1 MSVLIDTMNPQTRQW
16 LSHLARILSTNLA
29 FCTIYL
35 PGTMAVATIIATR
48 IFYRTSAAFT
58 ILFNLLMLGSL
69 ATSSNF
75 IASFF
80 RKAQL
85 SGITIVI
92 SSCLLAIAAQWAVR
106 FEPISGLILSL
117 LFPPINYVSWTIYV
131 ADAEGRLEGATWG
144 APYQSFGYL
153 VIPGFFYLAAALF
166 HIVLFPLLTLLSERA
181 LYGTTS
187 SKRKAGR
194 QLAGAPHA
202 LKITNFSR
210 TYRPGLWA
218 RIAPWKRA
226 ENVYAVSDLSF
237 TALRGSLVA
246 LLGENGSGKTT
257 TISAITALE
266 KVRSG
271 LIELDGTGG
280 LGFCPQ
286 KNVLWGEL
294 TVLEHVRIF
303 NQLKAASRTDSKD
316 MLLGTIKACDLGHK
330 ATAQTKT
337 LSGGQ
342 KRKVQLAMAFTGGS
356 KVCCIDEASSGLDPV
371 SRRKIWD
378 ILLTERGHRTLL
390 FTTHALDEADALSD
404 YIVILQKGRL
414 KMEGSAVQLKQQHGG
429 DYQVSMPASTDLTA
443 LAGHPL
449 RHDVR
454 DGHHYL
460 YAAGPREAG
469 RLVELLEAK
478 GFYDYEIEG
487 PTIEQVFLRQA
498 ENNEEWSTTPSSRLA
513 RPPGTAHSRAS
524 SDVKLVSMAPKG
536 IELSECVP
544 SLPESREIGFMG
556 QWWVLFRK
564 RLIILPRNWVPYF
577 FAVLIPIITGGVA
590 TSFLH
595 GFAGLSCL
603 PSALALN
610 PYTASIADFL
620 GRGIPLGPTDEIN
633 ESRLQNIFEPYLSQF
648 GIANDPGTP
657 PSPPSWVF
665 NLDDTYAAWDADLHQ
680 NFRTIAPGG
689 VWLGDSGSD
698 NSNLTIAYLAN
709 GGMQYAAS
717 IKAAADAYLMDT
729 TIISRFSNFALPL
742 AGSTGDSLQL
752 VIYFGLAMS
761 IAPGLYALYPSYER
775 TRNIKALQYSNGV
788 RPAPLWLAHV
798 SFDALF
804 VFIVSTVSVIIF
816 SVIRGGV
823 WFAIGHLWPVFFF
836 FGISSILFAYTV
848 SLFLSTQLGAF
859 AFAAGYQAV
868 TLLIYFFM

>member
-1 MSVLIDTMNPQTRQW
+1 
-16 LSHLARILSTNLA
+16 
-29 FCTIYL
+29 
-35 PGTMAVATIIATR
+35 MAVAAIIATR
-48 IFYRTSAAFT
+48 IFFRTSAAFT
-58 ILFNLLMLGSL
+58 ILFNLFMLGSL

-92 SSCLLAIAAQWAVR
+92 ASCLLAIAAQWAVR
-106 FEPISGLILSL
+106 YEPISGLILSL

-131 ADAEGRLEGATWG
+131 ADAEGDLEGASWG
-144 APYQSFGYL
+144 APYSYGGNL
-153 VIPGFFYLAAALF
+153 VIPGFFYLVAAIF
-166 HIVLFPLLTLLSERA
+166 HILLFPVLTLLSERL

-187 SKRKAGR
+187 SNRRAGK

-202 LKITNFSR
+202 LRITNFSR
-210 TYRPGLWA
+210 TYRPSIWA

-226 ENVYAVSDLSF
+226 EDVHAVSDLTF

-266 KVRSG
+266 RVRSG

-294 TVLEHVRIF
+294 TVLDHVRIF
-303 NQLKAASRTDSKD
+303 NQLKAASQPDSKKV
-316 MLLGTIKACDLGHK
+316 LLNTIKACDLGHK

-443 LAGHPL
+443 LAGHSL

-460 YAAGPREAG
+460 YAAGPKEAG

-478 GFYDYEIEG
+478 GFHDYEIEG

-498 ENNEEWSTTPSSRLA
+498 ENKEEWSITRDACPA
-513 RPPGTAHSRAS
+513 GPPGTSHS
-524 SDVKLVSMAPKG
+524 SDVELVSMAPKG
-536 IELSECVP
+536 TEMQESVP
-544 SLPESREIGFMG
+544 SLPESREIGFLG

-564 RLIILPRNWVPYF
+564 RLIILPRNWIPYF
-577 FAVLIPIITGGVA
+577 FAILIPIITGGVA

-620 GRGIPLGPTDEIN
+620 GRGIPLGPTGDIS
-633 ESRLQNIFEPYLSQF
+633 ESRLQNIFEPYLSQY
-648 GIANDPGTP
+648 GITDPVGP
-657 PSPPSWVF
+657 LGVPDWVF
-665 NLDDTYAAWDADLHQ
+665 QTQDTYAAWDADLHQ
-680 NFRTIAPGG
+680 NFRSIAPGG
-689 VWLGDSGSD
+689 VWLGSSSSSSSSSD
-698 NSNLTIAYLAN
+698 NSSLTIAYLAN

-717 IKAAADAYLMDT
+717 IKAAADAYLLDE

-761 IAPGLYALYPSYER
+761 IAPGLFALYPSYER

-798 SFDALF
+798 SFDSLF
-804 VFIVSTVSVIIF
+804 VFIVSTVSVVIF
-816 SVIRGGV
+816 EVIRGDV
-823 WFAIGHLWPVFFF
+823 WFSIGHLWPVFFF
-836 FGISSILFAYTV
+836 FGVSSILFAYTV

-859 AFAAGYQAV
+859 AFAAGYQAI